1 MKKTLTQNF
10 IEELSRTKNA
20 ELFVGVARLLKVSI
34 IDEEMNTRDF
44 NDVFTDILAAF
55 DKSKNK
61 FKKELLKI
69 LKDANSC
76 KEGGLSGHT
85 KEKD

>member
-20 ELFVGVARLLKVSI
+20 ELFIGVARLLKVSI
-34 IDEEMNTRDF
+34 IDEGGNPRDF

-55 DKSKNK
+55 DK
-61 FKKELLKI
+61 
-69 LKDANSC
+69 
-76 KEGGLSGHT
+76 
-85 KEKD
+85 